1 MCIFFY
7 IVLFSVFFFLH
18 FYFTHFASFFVPI
31 NNPIKTSSKYLESVP
46 QKQQSGSSNSADRT
60 PSVGTKSDK
69 QSELQTAA
77 ATSEHE
83 VQVSKDQ
90 RKSTP
95 FESNSSEEMDVSLMS
110 VDSSSG
116 ASSPAF
122 SHSLSGND
130 SMATLKGVCLEPR
143 LMKR

>member
-1 MCIFFY
+1 ML
-7 IVLFSVFFFLH
+7 VFSVIYLFLH
-18 FYFTHFASFFVPI
+18 FYFTHFDSFFVPI
-31 NNPIKTSSKYLESVP
+31 NNPIKTSSRHLESVP
-46 QKQQSGSSNSADRT
+46 LKQQSGSSNSADRT

-77 ATSEHE
+77 ATSE

-122 SHSLSGND
+122 PHPLSGND
-130 SMATLKGVCLEPR
+130 SMATLKGVCLEAS